1 MKFLPRLAVVSLAG
15 YLVGCGAGTKPVAV
29 PQAAVTSSQFPA
41 HLYKSVRL
49 PPPPADPTADFIA
62 SIEQAFAAGQQELN
76 AGRLVA
82 ARERFDAAVDR
93 MLALPDGAR
102 RDPRIATEFERLLDR
117 VSALEVLMLRDG
129 DGLNETKSEPAA
141 IDELLSAAMFERP
154 RPALTTEET
163 VIADLAR
170 TQHDIDIPVNERV
183 LSFIELFQGRLHEF
197 MEAGLQ
203 RSTRYVPMIQS
214 VFRQEGLP
222 LDLAYVP
229 LVESAFKPNA
239 LSRVSARGMWQFMLP
254 TAQEF
259 DLQSNWF
266 IDERSDPEK
275 ATKAAAAY
283 LKYLRDFFDGD
294 WHLALASYNA
304 GQGRIQR
311 ALQKSKR
318 EDFWEVTSTSR
329 YLPRETRDYV
339 PMILAAMIIA
349 KNPGLYGF
357 EVGAAAPL
365 AYETVVVPNALD
377 LKYVAEWAGVSVE
390 AIQEL
395 NPELRRTTT
404 PMTRHELKVPVGT
417 AAPILAQL
425 PAAESLYASFK
436 FHTVRRGETLATI
449 ARKYKIT
456 QTDLR
461 QANDMRTSRVRPN
474 QSLMIPQRPA
484 AGLPSAPASSARATT
499 TATARSPASTS
510 QTTYR
515 VQRGDTLSSIARQFD
530 MSVADLKRMNR
541 LSTDKIT
548 IGDRLTVRR

>member
-29 PQAAVTSSQFPA
+29 PQAAVTNSQFPA
-41 HLYKSVRL
+41 YLYTSVRL
-49 PPPPADPTADFIA
+49 PPPPPDPVADFIA
-62 SIEQAFAAGQQELN
+62 SIEEAFAAGQQELN

-82 ARERFDAAVDR
+82 AREHFDAAVDR
-93 MLALPDGAR
+93 MLALPEGAR
-102 RDPRIATEFERLLDR
+102 RSPRIATEFERLLDR
-117 VSALEVLMLRDG
+117 ISALEVLMLRDG

-170 TQHDIDIPVNERV
+170 TPHDIDIPVNERV
-183 LSFIELFQGRLHEF
+183 LSFIELFQGRLHEL

-203 RSTRYVPMIQS
+203 RSTRYVPMIQT
-214 VFRQEGLP
+214 VFREEGLP

-275 ATKAAAAY
+275 ATRAAAAY

-365 AYETVVVPNALD
+365 AYETVAVPNALD
-377 LKYVAEWAGVSVE
+377 LKYIAEWAGVSVE

-404 PMTRHELKVPVGT
+404 PMTRHELRVPVGT

-425 PAAESLYASFK
+425 PGAESLYASFK

-461 QANDMRTSRVRPN
+461 QANDMRTSRVRAN

-484 AGLPSAPASSARATT
+484 AGLPSAPPSARGTSARTARPTAATT
-499 TATARSPASTS
+499 

-530 MSVADLKRMNR
+530 MSIADLKKMNR
-541 LSTDKIT
+541 LSTDKIN